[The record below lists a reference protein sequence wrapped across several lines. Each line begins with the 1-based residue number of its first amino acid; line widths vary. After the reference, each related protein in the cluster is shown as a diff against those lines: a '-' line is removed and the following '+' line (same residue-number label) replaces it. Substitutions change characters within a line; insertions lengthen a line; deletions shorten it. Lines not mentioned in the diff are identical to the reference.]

1 MALILFIG
9 FNLFLR
15 LSHLAMSPQSDIK
28 ITGKPVLRRMAVTIQ
43 LAVSIVF
50 IVAAL
55 VVMMQMHFVNHKDLG
70 FDRRGMIQL
79 SGFLDYSG
87 KIQGALEHE
96 LATIPQVES
105 ITQANFEP
113 GHKADI
119 YTMITEVEWPGKS
132 SFEKPAFNVVS
143 TDSHFAEIF
152 RLRMLTGEWWEKGE
166 TQKIVLNEEAAQVM
180 GLSDPEGSIIR
191 IPSFD
196 DISIM
201 VEYKVAGVVN
211 DFHTLSLRN
220 RIQPTIFLPSSQA
233 SNILYIRVVPGQVQ
247 EAIQRITAILPNIDA
262 TLADARLTPVD
273 ELYDHLNWSEQVG
286 LKLFSLLATVCMLI
300 SLFGI
305 YAVVIAATS
314 RRRKEIAIRK
324 VVGAEAGNIIRM
336 FFREYTLQVIT
347 AGVVAVPL
355 AYLIMSRWLQGYAYR
370 VNIPWWLLGGVIVGV
385 VIAILLTVFMQ
396 VLNAASS
403 NPAEVVKNE

>member
-1 MALILFIG
+1 M
-9 FNLFLR
+9 
-15 LSHLAMSPQSDIK
+15 
-28 ITGKPVLRRMAVTIQ
+28 
-43 LAVSIVF
+43 
-50 IVAAL
+50 
-55 VVMMQMHFVNHKDLG
+55 
-70 FDRRGMIQL
+70 
-79 SGFLDYSG
+79 
-87 KIQGALEHE
+87 
-96 LATIPQVES
+96 
-105 ITQANFEP
+105 
-113 GHKADI
+113 
-119 YTMITEVEWPGKS
+119 
-132 SFEKPAFNVVS
+132 
-143 TDSHFAEIF
+143 
-152 RLRMLTGEWWEKGE
+152 
-166 TQKIVLNEEAAQVM
+166 
-180 GLSDPEGSIIR
+180 
-191 IPSFD
+191 
-196 DISIM
+196 
-201 VEYKVAGVVN
+201 AGVVN

>member
-1 MALILFIG
+1 
-9 FNLFLR
+9 
-15 LSHLAMSPQSDIK
+15 
-28 ITGKPVLRRMAVTIQ
+28 
-43 LAVSIVF
+43 
-50 IVAAL
+50 
-55 VVMMQMHFVNHKDLG
+55 
-70 FDRRGMIQL
+70 
-79 SGFLDYSG
+79 
-87 KIQGALEHE
+87 
-96 LATIPQVES
+96 
-105 ITQANFEP
+105 
-113 GHKADI
+113 
-119 YTMITEVEWPGKS
+119 
-132 SFEKPAFNVVS
+132 
-143 TDSHFAEIF
+143 
-152 RLRMLTGEWWEKGE
+152 
-166 TQKIVLNEEAAQVM
+166 
-180 GLSDPEGSIIR
+180 
-191 IPSFD
+191 
-196 DISIM
+196 